1 MSLADSFGSAIPGF
15 QSAVVGVRNTVNTFS
30 TLLKDIDKGIY
41 DFIKTVR
48 TYMTIV
54 TAVTTAVM
62 GVIVGLSVLVILG
75 AILMTFCDKY
85 KCRYLLYFSCFLLFI
100 IGLLGFVIS
109 VVLSVVIPPVYFT
122 C

>member
-1 MSLADSFGSAIPGF
+1 MTLADNFGSAIPGF
-15 QSAVVGVRNTVNTFS
+15 QSAVAGVRDTVNTFS
-30 TLLKDIDKGIY
+30 TLLKDIDKGMY
-41 DFIKTVR
+41 NFLKTAR
-48 TYMTIV
+48 TYMKIV

-85 KCRYLLYFSCFLLFI
+85 KCRYLMYFACFFLFI
-100 IGLLGFVIS
+100 IGLLGMLITVI
-109 VVLSVVIPPVYFT
+109 LSLVIPPVYFT

>member
-1 MSLADSFGSAIPGF
+1 MTLADNFASGIPSFQG
-15 QSAVVGVRNTVNTFS
+15 AVAGVRDTVNSFS

-41 DFIKTVR
+41 DFLKTVR
-48 TYMTIV
+48 TYMSIV

-62 GVIVGLSVLVILG
+62 GVIVGLSILVILG

-85 KCRYLLYFSCFLLFI
+85 KCRYLMYFACFFLFI
-100 IGLLGFVIS
+100 IGLLGMLIT
-109 VVLSVVIPPVYFT
+109 VVLSLVIPPIYFT

>member
-85 KCRYLLYFSCFLLFI
+85 KCRYLLYFSCFFLFI